1 MKQYANEIVER
12 LKDGTE
18 RTLYKPLG
26 NFLERHIES
35 CCKKRVSSIAEQSS
49 KNYEKGV
56 GFPDITIKE
65 DGFTLGYIEV
75 KLPSDNID
83 DKKFK
88 SQFDR
93 YKASLENIVFTNLK
107 VWQLWQWDKEGN
119 SKKVKE
125 IIFNYENPQD
135 DDFKKL
141 LNEFLNFKLPQA
153 STPKQLAINLA
164 KRTKLL
170 AAILE
175 LYKDNKGLQETKEAF
190 KISLLHDIEDDS
202 FINLIS
208 ETFTYSLFIA
218 TLEHFNSAKK
228 DDLTLTTAIDYIP
241 KTIPVLHDL
250 YRLADNLSRE
260 IEEVKA
266 SVELI
271 LKELNSCAI
280 EKIRNSFYK
289 ENSSQEPILYFYE
302 TFLREYDKETKKKRG
317 AYYTPKPV
325 VDFIVKSVDTIL
337 AQDFVLKDGFL
348 NQSVKV
354 LDPATGTGTFLA
366 CAIELIKTK
375 IDKKYQIL
383 GVEKEQFIKEVS
395 NHILHNFYA
404 FEFMI
409 APYTV
414 AHLKLT
420 LLLKTLGF
428 DFSMTADD
436 DDADNDRF
444 KIYLA
449 NTLDDP
455 SKEPNNLFGFS
466 HIAEEGK
473 KAKAVK
479 NQKDIIA
486 VIGNP
491 PYSGS
496 SQNPSRDGKN
506 LTWIGSQI
514 ENYKFDGAK
523 KLDEKNP
530 KWLQDDYVKFIR
542 FAQFQIESAGFG
554 VIGYIVPHGFLDN
567 PTFRYMRKSLLKS
580 FTKIYILDL
589 HGNDNKKETDF
600 EGNKDENVFD
610 IKQGVCIALFV
621 KEKEA
626 KVCEM
631 YHGDLYG
638 KREEKFHTLQT
649 KTFKELCTAKLNPS
663 GEMCYFIPRN
673 EDSEYESFW
682 SVKDIFKVS
691 SVGVVTGNDKLFVN
705 TDKKALIANLQKEN
719 VVIDEKLIQKIAY
732 RPFDSQYIYY
742 DNKLIERA
750 RFNNMKHM
758 LKENLALVSVNRQPQ
773 GSETSYYFLSK
784 NIISNGYIRSDSVS
798 IDSLFPL
805 YLYNENTTSLFE
817 DEKSTNFTDEF
828 REYLKILGSEALAS
842 LGGTKVPLPYS
853 DEEIFYY
860 IYGLLYSPTYRAK
873 YNEFLKTDFPRID
886 FGYDIK
892 TISKFGKELTQLHL
906 LTHPIFDEQEKWE
919 LKVDGKEYTVSFAK
933 KVDIYKDGKI
943 YLNPNTFISGVD
955 EATFKFMIGGYQVL
969 DKWLSDRKN
978 KTLNIDELLHY
989 LKVIVSLRE
998 SAKIMKEIDTVV
1010 NPRK

>member
-1 MKQYANEIVER
+1 MKLYSNEIIEH
-12 LKDGTE
+12 LKEGTE

-26 NFLERHIES
+26 NFLERYIELNF
-35 CCKKRVSSIAEQSS
+35 KKSVLSLAEQSS

-56 GFPDITIKE
+56 GFPDITIKKE
-65 DGFTLGYIEV
+65 GFTLGYMEV
-75 KLPSDNID
+75 KLPSDNLD

-93 YKASLENIVFTNLK
+93 YKASLENIIFTNLK

-125 IIFNYENPQD
+125 IFFDYENPKD

-141 LNEFLNFKLPQA
+141 LDAFLNFTIIQA
-153 STPKQLAINLA
+153 TTPKQLAMNLA

-190 KISLLHDIEDDS
+190 KISLLHEIEDDS
-202 FINLIS
+202 FVNLIS

-325 VDFIVKSVDTIL
+325 VAFIAKSIDTIL
-337 AQDFVLKDGFL
+337 AENFSLKDGFL
-348 NQSVKV
+348 NESVKV

-366 CAIELIKTK
+366 SAIELIKTK
-375 IDKKYQIL
+375 IDKKYHIL

-420 LLLKTLGF
+420 LLLRTLGF

-436 DDADNDRF
+436 GDSDNDRF

-486 VIGNP
+486 IIGNP
-491 PYSGS
+491 PYSVS

-514 ENYKFDGAK
+514 EAYKFDGSK

-530 KWLQDDYVKFIR
+530 KSLQDDYVKFIR
-542 FAQFQIESAGFG
+542 FAQYQIESAGFG
-554 VIGYIVPHGFLDN
+554 TVGYIVPHGFLDN
-567 PTFRYMRKSLLKS
+567 PTFRYMRKSLMQS
-580 FTKIYILDL
+580 FSKIYILDL
-589 HGNDNKKETDF
+589 HGNDNKKEKD
-600 EGNKDENVFD
+600 EQGNKDENVFD
-610 IKQGVCIALFV
+610 IKTGVCIALFV

-626 KVCEM
+626 KVCEV
-631 YHGDLYG
+631 YHGNLYG
-638 KREEKFHTLQT
+638 KREEKFHALET
-649 KTFKELCTAKLNPS
+649 KTFKELCTNKLSPS
-663 GEMCYFIPRN
+663 GEMSYFIPRSEDN
-673 EDSEYESFW
+673 EYANFFGLTE
-682 SVKDIFKVS
+682 IFDLYRSGIK
-691 SVGVVTGNDKLFVN
+691 TGND
-705 TDKKALIANLQKEN
+705 AS
-719 VVIDEKLIQKIAY
+719 LIQKTKEFNFDNIDLSKIHLLDY
-732 RPFDSQYIYY
+732 RPYDQRYIYY
-742 DNKLIERA
+742 DKKLVSRH
-750 RFNNMKHM
+750 RYDVMKHFF
-758 LKENLALVSVNRQPQ
+758 NH
-773 GSETSYYFLSK
+773 K
-784 NIISNGYIRSDSVS
+784 NIGLVFKRQAKQDFTYIFVTDKIAESC
-798 IDSLFPL
+798 LFESAYANNVIAPL
-805 YLYNENTTSLFE
+805 YVYNENTTSLFE

-828 REYLKILGSEALAS
+828 VKFKNENLSS
-842 LGGTKVPLPYS
+842 FS
-853 DEEIFYY
+853 DEDIFYY
-860 IYGLLYSPTYRAK
+860 IYGLLYSPTYRTR

-906 LTHPIFDEQEKWE
+906 LTHPIFDEQEKWG
-919 LKVDGKEYTVSFAK
+919 LKVEGKEFAVSFAK
-933 KVDIYKDGKI
+933 KADIYKDGKI
-943 YLNPNTFISGVD
+943 YLNPHTHISGV
-955 EATFKFMIGGYQVL
+955 EEEVFRFMIGGYQVL
-969 DKWLSDRKN
+969 DKWLSERKN

-989 LKVIVSLRE
+989 LKIIVSLRE
-998 SAKIMKEIDTVV
+998 TIKIMRDIDKVI
-1010 NPRK
+1010 NIAK

>member
-1 MKQYANEIVER
+1 
-12 LKDGTE
+12 
-18 RTLYKPLG
+18 
-26 NFLERHIES
+26 
-35 CCKKRVSSIAEQSS
+35 
-49 KNYEKGV
+49 
-56 GFPDITIKE
+56 
-65 DGFTLGYIEV
+65 
-75 KLPSDNID
+75 
-83 DKKFK
+83 
-88 SQFDR
+88 
-93 YKASLENIVFTNLK
+93 
-107 VWQLWQWDKEGN
+107 
-119 SKKVKE
+119 
-125 IIFNYENPQD
+125 
-135 DDFKKL
+135 
-141 LNEFLNFKLPQA
+141 
-153 STPKQLAINLA
+153 
-164 KRTKLL
+164 
-170 AAILE
+170 
-175 LYKDNKGLQETKEAF
+175 
-190 KISLLHDIEDDS
+190 
-202 FINLIS
+202 
-208 ETFTYSLFIA
+208 
-218 TLEHFNSAKK
+218 
-228 DDLTLTTAIDYIP
+228 
-241 KTIPVLHDL
+241 L

-325 VDFIVKSVDTIL
+325 VAFIVKSIDTIL
-337 AQDFVLKDGFL
+337 AENFSLKDGFL
-348 NQSVKV
+348 NDSVKV

-366 CAIELIKTK
+366 SAIELIKTK

-420 LLLKTLGF
+420 LLLRTLGF

-436 DDADNDRF
+436 GDSDNDRF

-486 VIGNP
+486 IIGNP

-496 SQNPSRDGKN
+496 SQNPSRDESKN
-506 LTWIGSQI
+506 LTWIGKEI
-514 ENYKFDGAK
+514 EAYKFDGAK

-542 FAQFQIESAGFG
+542 FAEFQINSAGYG
-554 VIGYIVPHGFLDN
+554 AIGYIVPHGFLDN
-567 PTFRYMRKSLLKS
+567 PTFRYMRKSLMNS

-589 HGNDNKKETDF
+589 HGNDNKKELDLD
-600 EGNKDENVFD
+600 GNKDENVFD

-621 KEKEA
+621 KEQVIANEVKQSTNGLPRPEGLA
-626 KVCEM
+626 VTKTCEV

-638 KREEKFHTLQT
+638 KREDKFHTLQT
-649 KTFKELCTAKLNPS
+649 KTFKELCTNRLNPS
-663 GEMCYFIPRN
+663 GEMSYFIPRS

-682 SVKDIFKVS
+682 SVKDIFKINGVGITTAHDEFVIDS
-691 SVGVVTGNDKLFVN
+691 SKENLI
-705 TDKKALIANLQKEN
+705 KKFEDFKNSQRDAKTLHKKFDVKEKIGWDILKGYDNLQK
-719 VVIDEKLIQKIAY
+719 IDDVSTLIQPISY
-732 RPFDSQYIYY
+732 RPFDSRYIIYE
-742 DNKLIERA
+742 DKLVWRTVKQVL
-750 RFNNMKHM
+750 KHM
-758 LKENLALVSVNRQPQ
+758 LKDNLALVTRRQSPEQ
-773 GSETSYYFLSK
+773 NLYSYMYLS
-784 NIISNGYIRSDSVS
+784 NHLIADGYIRSDNKGGESG
-798 IDSLFPL
+798 FPL
-805 YLYNENTTSLFE
+805 YLYDKNTTSLFE
-817 DEKSTNFTDEF
+817 DEKTTNFTDEF
-828 REYLKILGSEALAS
+828 RNYINTVIANEVKQSTNGLPRPEGLAVTNCS
-842 LGGTKVPLPYS
+842 DIVS
-853 DEEIFYY
+853 DEDIFYY
-860 IYGLLYSPTYRAK
+860 IYGLLYSPTYRTK

-886 FGYDIK
+886 FSYDIAK
-892 TISKFGKELTQLHL
+892 ISKLGFELTQLHL
-906 LTHPIFDEQEKWE
+906 LTHDIFDVQEKWN
-919 LKVDGKEYTVSFAK
+919 LKVEGKDFTISFAK
-933 KVDIYKDGKI
+933 KADIYKEGKI
-943 YLNPNTFISGVD
+943 YLNPNTFINGVD

-989 LKVIVSLRE
+989 LKIIVSLRE
-998 SAKIMKEIDTVV
+998 TIKIMGEIDKVV
-1010 NPRK
+1010 KNEQ